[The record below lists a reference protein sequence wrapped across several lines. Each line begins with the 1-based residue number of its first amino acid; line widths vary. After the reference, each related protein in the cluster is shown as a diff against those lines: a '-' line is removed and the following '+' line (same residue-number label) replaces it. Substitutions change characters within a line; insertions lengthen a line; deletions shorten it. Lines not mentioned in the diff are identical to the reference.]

1 MSIADHYTDETER
14 MYIRLRPSQPPY
26 FAPGQLHLIENFNKA
41 LADNFQGWHLH
52 HRLELNPDGTLNKT
66 RECLIIENLYY
77 YRPADELAF
86 MPIAKHSQVHIKA
99 LVAARG
105 TIYKASAETKAKQS
119 EAKLKANNTEARYA
133 VVSAMVERGETLSY
147 TDYAFYRRYCKRN
160 GIPFV
165 GAKVDKSHTLT
176 RVDVPLVKSEKQLK
190 KDDMPKTQ
198 KRYRDVI
205 RRLSMGEMLPIKELS
220 FLRRYCTKR
229 NLELPKVSV
238 TKYGVCVKR

>member
-14 MYIRLRPSQPPY
+14 MYIRLRPSQSPY
-26 FAPGQLHLIENFNKA
+26 FAPGQLHLIENFDKA

-52 HRLELNPDGTLNKT
+52 HRLELNLDGTLNKT

-77 YRPADELAF
+77 YRPADELTF
-86 MPIAKHSQVHIKA
+86 MPIAKHSQVHINA

-105 TIYKASAETKAKQS
+105 AAYKATAETKAKQS

-147 TDYAFYRRYCKRN
+147 TDYAFYRRYCNRN

-165 GAKVDKSHTLT
+165 GAKVDKNHTLT
-176 RVDVPLVKSEKQLK
+176 RVDVPLVEPEPSDSPTRADLQRERFRKAMRTL
-190 KDDMPKTQ
+190 
-198 KRYRDVI
+198 RDGNPLP
-205 RRLSMGEMLPIKELS
+205 RLEYT
-220 FLRRYCTKR
+220 FLVRYCTR
-229 NLELPKVSV
+229 RGIDLPDGIKVD
-238 TKYGVCVKR
+238 YGNP